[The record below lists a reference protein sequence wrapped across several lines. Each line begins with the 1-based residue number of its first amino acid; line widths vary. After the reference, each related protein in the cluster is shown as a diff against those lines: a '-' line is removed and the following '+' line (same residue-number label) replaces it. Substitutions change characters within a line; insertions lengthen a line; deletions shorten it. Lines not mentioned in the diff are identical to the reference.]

1 MKRKKYWKRRE
12 YGKYKEDWERKEEE
26 WKRKEE
32 YGTGTALQFQGAK
45 VHISF

>member
-12 YGKYKEDWERKEEE
+12 YGKYKEDWERKEEDGY
-26 WKRKEE
+26 WN
-32 YGTGTALQFQGAK
+32 TGTALQFQGAK